1 MVKLSGRVQNFS
13 LPKNG
18 KILTEER
25 KNQKTV
31 PNNQHPVGHDAAGTA
46 GCSVLVFGPHIP
58 PGPAPSNVQGQT
70 EVP

>member
-1 MVKLSGRVQNFS
+1 MAIFNSFLYVCQRVICGEVFWS
-13 LPKNG
+13 EKN
-18 KILTEER
+18 KA
-25 KNQKTV
+25 V
-31 PNNQHPVGHDAAGTA
+31 PHNQHPVGHDAAGTA